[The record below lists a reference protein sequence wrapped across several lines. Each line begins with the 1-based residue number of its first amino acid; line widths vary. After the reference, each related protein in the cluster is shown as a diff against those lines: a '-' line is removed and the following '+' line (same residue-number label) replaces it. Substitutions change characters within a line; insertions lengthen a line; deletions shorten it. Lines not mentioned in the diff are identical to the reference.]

1 MITASFSSVAAGVWG
16 KAWPILV
23 AILLFGLVIFVHEF
37 GHFITAKKSGVKVNE
52 FSIGMGPALFKFKRG
67 ETLYALRLF
76 PIGGY
81 VSMEGEDEESPDERS
96 FGKAKVWKRMIIV
109 VAGAIMNLLLGL
121 VLIGLYLGISGDLAE
136 PVVAKFADNAT
147 STQYGLQLG
156 DEITDINGMRVF
168 TTLDFS
174 LALSRETDG
183 YVDFVVKRDG
193 EKIELQ
199 GVKFDMEESE
209 NGEKLIRLDFRIRG
223 LENNFWNVFKQSFK
237 WTASMARLV
246 WISLADLIRGNVAFS
261 ELSGPIGIV
270 SIVAESA
277 RTMWQDIAPILYIM
291 AFITINIGT
300 MNLLPFPALDG
311 ARFLILL
318 VEAVRRKPLKPKYE
332 AIIHGVGLIILL
344 GFMLIISVSDVT
356 KFFRG

>member
-1 MITASFSSVAAGVWG
+1 M
-16 KAWPILV
+16 LV
-23 AILLFGLVIFVHEF
+23 AILLFGLVIFIHEF
-37 GHFITAKKSGVKVNE
+37 GHFICAKWSGVKVNE
-52 FSIGMGPALFKFKRG
+52 FAIGMGPALFKFKKG

-81 VSMEGEDEESPDERS
+81 VSMEGEDAESPDERS

-121 VLIGLYLGISGDLAE
+121 LLIGFYLGVSGDLTE
-136 PVVAKFADNAT
+136 PVVAKFADNST
-147 STQYGLQLG
+147 SQNYGLQLG
-156 DEITDINGMRVF
+156 DEITDINGMRII

-174 LALSRETDG
+174 LAISRDTDG
-183 YVDFVVKRDG
+183 VVDMVVKRDG

-199 GVKFDMEESE
+199 GIKFDMKEYED
-209 NGEKLIRLDFRIRG
+209 GQKMIRLDFLIQG
-223 LENNFWNVFKQSFK
+223 LENNFWNVLKHSFK

-246 WISLADLIRGNVAFS
+246 WISLADLITGNVSFS

-270 SIVAESA
+270 SIVADSA
-277 RTMWQDIAPILYIM
+277 RSMWQDVAPILYIM

-311 ARFLILL
+311 ARFLILII
-318 VEAVRRKPLKPKYE
+318 EAIRRKPMKPKYE
-332 AIIHGVGLIILL
+332 GIIHGVGLIILL
-344 GFMLIISVSDVT
+344 GFMLIVSVSDVT